1 MSIIWEPC
9 AAGARVLRV
18 LGDSPC
24 PAVPETVEGLPV
36 TEIGPYCFADKPV
49 KAGARRS
56 GADTHEITG
65 NFVEEVTLPDT
76 VRTLHSAAF
85 YNCRRLRRL
94 SLGAGVEGLGSDLF
108 TNCRSLAR
116 LCLRAAPD
124 APTGLKKLLGA
135 ISADITAEFD
145 GARLFYPEYSEF
157 LDENTPAHI
166 FNHNIEGEGYRM
178 RQCFTAVSYTHLTLP
193 TT

>member
-56 GADTHEITG
+56 GTDTHEITG

-76 VRTLHSAAF
+76 VRT
-85 YNCRRLRRL
+85 
-94 SLGAGVEGLGSDLF
+94 
-108 TNCRSLAR
+108 
-116 LCLRAAPD
+116 P
-124 APTGLKKLLGA
+124 
-135 ISADITAEFD
+135 
-145 GARLFYPEYSEF
+145 
-157 LDENTPAHI
+157 
-166 FNHNIEGEGYRM
+166 
-178 RQCFTAVSYTHLTLP
+178 VSYTHLTLP
-193 TT
+193 TKLEA

>member
-1 MSIIWEPC
+1 MPATAAAIPARRRWFFFAFKGFYAIMPC
-9 AAGARVLRV
+9 KGVISCRSYGSRALRGRVLRV

-56 GADTHEITG
+56 GTDTHEITG
-65 NFVEEVTLPDT
+65 NFCGGGHPARHGAHPAQRSV
-76 VRTLHSAAF
+76 

-124 APTGLKKLLGA
+124 APHRPEKA
-135 ISADITAEFD
+135 AEPSAPTLPPNLTAHGCFT
-145 GARLFYPEYSEF
+145 PEYSG
-157 LDENTPAHI
+157 I
-166 FNHNIEGEGYRM
+166 
-178 RQCFTAVSYTHLTLP
+178 S
-193 TT
+193 

>member
-1 MSIIWEPC
+1 MSIVWEPC
-9 AAGARVLRV
+9 AAGVRVLRV

-49 KAGARRS
+49 KAGARHS

-85 YNCRRLRRL
+85 YNCRRLRRGR
-94 SLGAGVEGLGSDLF
+94 GAGQRPVHELPQP
-108 TNCRSLAR
+108 CAAVPAR
-116 LCLRAAPD
+116 RARCPH
-124 APTGLKKLLGA
+124 
-135 ISADITAEFD
+135 
-145 GARLFYPEYSEF
+145 RPEK
-157 LDENTPAHI
+157 AAGGHQRR
-166 FNHNIEGEGYRM
+166 HYR
-178 RQCFTAVSYTHLTLP
+178 RI
-193 TT
+193 

>member
-76 VRTLHSAAF
+76 VRVLDSAAF

-94 SLGAGVEGLGSDLF
+94 TAGTGELTARHMLQSNATIKFLF
-108 TNCRSLAR
+108 FISSSSIFSSQEST
-116 LCLRAAPD
+116 LC
-124 APTGLKKLLGA
+124 
-135 ISADITAEFD
+135 
-145 GARLFYPEYSEF
+145 F
-157 LDENTPAHI
+157 L
-166 FNHNIEGEGYRM
+166 
-178 RQCFTAVSYTHLTLP
+178 
-193 TT
+193 

>member
-1 MSIIWEPC
+1 MSIVWEPC

-85 YNCRRLRRL
+85 YNCRRLAPPQPWGRGR
-94 SLGAGVEGLGSDLF
+94 GAGRDLF
-108 TNCRSLAR
+108 TNCRA
-116 LCLRAAPD
+116 LRGCVCAPR
-124 APTGLKKLLGA
+124 PT
-135 ISADITAEFD
+135 
-145 GARLFYPEYSEF
+145 PP
-157 LDENTPAHI
+157 PA
-166 FNHNIEGEGYRM
+166 
-178 RQCFTAVSYTHLTLP
+178 
-193 TT
+193 

>member
-56 GADTHEITG
+56 GTDTHEITG
-65 NFVEEVTLPDT
+65 NFVEEITLPDT

-94 SLGAGVEGLGSDLF
+94 SLGAGVE
-108 TNCRSLAR
+108 
-116 LCLRAAPD
+116 
-124 APTGLKKLLGA
+124 
-135 ISADITAEFD
+135 
-145 GARLFYPEYSEF
+145 
-157 LDENTPAHI
+157 
-166 FNHNIEGEGYRM
+166 
-178 RQCFTAVSYTHLTLP
+178 AVSYTHLTLP